1 MVRIVYSNRA
11 EKDAKK
17 LSRSGAG
24 LQRKA
29 EEIIAILQENPFL
42 DDPPY
47 KLLVGNLY
55 GFYSRRINH
64 QHRLV
69 YRVNKEEEV
78 VKVYSM
84 WGHYD
89 D

>member
-42 DDPPY
+42 DNPPY
-47 KLLVGNLY
+47 ELLVGNLY
-55 GFYSRRINH
+55 GFYSRRINY

-69 YRVNKEEEV
+69 YQVIEEEGV
-78 VKVYSM
+78 VKVLSM
-84 WGHYD
+84 WGHYE
-89 D
+89 